1 MHRPSCIR
9 FFCFFRVALHVRQMH
24 YKILRYFLAIF
35 LHNIFSNNFL
45 NRIFNQKPSG
55 FTGFRFRQRISL
67 AFDQTCVRQRS
78 NHAPEQGAGQ
88 HNYKPSRRATGLFTC
103 PLLSWLRISKRTG
116 WGLRKKSTATA
127 WQPVTLHV
135 SDMGFG
141 EREVGAEKRRWR
153 PRARRGVGYGGFL
166 TCVGRR
172 RVGSAPRDGHGLL
185 L

>member
-1 MHRPSCIR
+1 MTESDIRLSPAACISRAASAFLLFPRHTTRETNALSNSSILSIHFFPQHFFKQFLKSNFQPKTVR
-9 FFCFFRVALHVRQMH
+9 FHW
-24 YKILRYFLAIF
+24 
-35 LHNIFSNNFL
+35 FS
-45 NRIFNQKPSG
+45 ISTK
-55 FTGFRFRQRISL
+55 ISL

-141 EREVGAEKRRWR
+141 EREGEEKTVA
-153 PRARRGVGYGGFL
+153 PERGVGHGVFL
-166 TCVGRR
+166 
-172 RVGSAPRDGHGLL
+172 
-185 L
+185 